1 MAKPRWGRAGHGHT
15 FDLPLVLSLSL
26 SLSPFSCSLSL
37 AFLEKRRDESPIF
50 GREMEKDVFERSSF
64 LLRFSSFLLV
74 SNFEIPRGMLKE
86 KKISPWWKS
95 ITSYILLYITKIMQ
109 KKYRERSK
117 QRLKLKL
124 LHGINNSNS

>member
-15 FDLPLVLSLSL
+15 FDLPLVLSLS
-26 SLSPFSCSLSL
+26 PFSCSLSL
-37 AFLEKRRDESPIF
+37 AFLEKRRGEGRDESPIF

-86 KKISPWWKS
+86 KKISSWWKS
-95 ITSYILLYITKIMQ
+95 IISYILL
-109 KKYRERSK
+109 
-117 QRLKLKL
+117 
-124 LHGINNSNS
+124 

>member
-26 SLSPFSCSLSL
+26 SPFSCSLSL
-37 AFLEKRRDESPIF
+37 AFLEKRRGEGRDESPIF
-50 GREMEKDVFERSSF
+50 GREMEKDVFERSPF

-95 ITSYILLYITKIMQ
+95 IISYILL
-109 KKYRERSK
+109 
-117 QRLKLKL
+117 
-124 LHGINNSNS
+124 